1 MQNSKSIFKNEFNLA
16 ETEKEN
22 EKLTL
27 NKVQKENEILKVKKE
42 NYKYNN
48 WLYIA
53 LTLIVTVLLLIAVI
67 IIKRKNLLVNKIK
80 QETDLMNAGKEVWG
94 EGYYLRKKNQARKE
108 ENYALIGYKVKNI
121 EKELGGFSV
130 AEMNS
135 FNLFVENT
143 IKSKLRKGDVLFKK
157 DDRLFILAKANL
169 DEAYFLA
176 LRIKKALK
184 LNKYIKENIYM
195 GVVNGE
201 NDSGIENSIEMIDQ
215 KIEKGIQK
223 GEKIRI

>member
-1 MQNSKSIFKNEFNLA
+1 
-16 ETEKEN
+16 
-22 EKLTL
+22 
-27 NKVQKENEILKVKKE
+27 
-42 NYKYNN
+42 
-48 WLYIA
+48 
-53 LTLIVTVLLLIAVI
+53 
-67 IIKRKNLLVNKIK
+67 
-80 QETDLMNAGKEVWG
+80 MNAGKEVWG

-184 LNKYIKENIYM
+184 LNKYIKENIIINSNEYRLFT
-195 GVVNGE
+195 
-201 NDSGIENSIEMIDQ
+201 SG
-215 KIEKGIQK
+215 
-223 GEKIRI
+223 

>member
-1 MQNSKSIFKNEFNLA
+1 M
-16 ETEKEN
+16 
-22 EKLTL
+22 
-27 NKVQKENEILKVKKE
+27 
-42 NYKYNN
+42 
-48 WLYIA
+48 
-53 LTLIVTVLLLIAVI
+53 
-67 IIKRKNLLVNKIK
+67 
-80 QETDLMNAGKEVWG
+80 
-94 EGYYLRKKNQARKE
+94 
-108 ENYALIGYKVKNI
+108 KNI